1 LEDIVTEGDV
11 GVSVP
16 FAHELRKVA
25 LGVTMIVIGLG
36 LASCGGGDAS
46 GGASSATQA
55 WWNYTGKSQ
64 LNILVKNSEVLQ
76 GDSNLT
82 PTDQIEDICNT
93 VNTDALDAASSP
105 PPSVSLQ
112 PVWDELNDIITL
124 AYECSSNASNH
135 ETVRDKTVQILK
147 VESTIEKAA
156 SAQGL
161 KLSEL
166 ESTSV
171 GRTTA

>member
-1 LEDIVTEGDV
+1 
-11 GVSVP
+11 
-16 FAHELRKVA
+16 
-25 LGVTMIVIGLG
+25 MIVIGLG
-36 LASCGGGDAS
+36 LASCGGGDGSAS

-82 PTDQIEDICNT
+82 PTDQIEDSCNT

-124 AYECSSNASNH
+124 AYGCSTNASNY

-147 VESTIEKAA
+147 VESTIETAA
-156 SAQGL
+156 RAQGL

-171 GRTTA
+171 GKTA